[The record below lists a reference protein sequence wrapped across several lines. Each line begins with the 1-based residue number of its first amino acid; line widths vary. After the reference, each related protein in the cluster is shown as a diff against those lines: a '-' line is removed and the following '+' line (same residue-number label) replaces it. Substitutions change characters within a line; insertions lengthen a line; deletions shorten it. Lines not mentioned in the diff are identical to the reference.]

1 MFASVRLSFLIAV
14 CISMAPYP
22 TGSFLPSRLPLLN
35 FNSAKSSRSAVFGLR
50 SSAQDSDLNRL
61 QTQLNNAIEGEDYQ
75 RAADIRDRISKV
87 TGQEGK
93 PDGGWVRI
101 GAPEW
106 LADRAERLGFRMP
119 AQVQRNAMCAVQESS
134 NIVIRS
140 PTGSGKTLAYMIPL
154 LSGLSDDLLDEDLS
168 TYLSRHIGS
177 GATKGQQISSLL
189 RDELPKT
196 PLAIIVVPTR
206 ELGVQASS
214 PAEPEHPRSSHKADR
229 ARPRPADQH
238 PAIRRT
244 PFNIRSCSISTPS
257 TSP

>member
-1 MFASVRLSFLIAV
+1 MFDTVQLSFLIVV
-14 CISMAPYP
+14 CISIAPYP
-22 TGSFLPSRLPLLN
+22 TDSFLPSRLPPLN
-35 FNSAKSSRSAVFGLR
+35 FNAAQSRRTAVLGLR
-50 SSAQDSDLNRL
+50 SSVHDSDLNRL
-61 QTQLNNAIEGEDYQ
+61 QTLLNNAIEGEDYQ

-119 AQVQRNAMCAVQESS
+119 AQVQRNAMCAVQQNSD
-134 NIVIRS
+134 IVIRS
-140 PTGSGKTLAYMIPL
+140 PTGSGKTLAYMMPL

-177 GATKGQQISSLL
+177 DASKGQQISRLL

-206 ELGVQASS
+206 ELGVQVQPPPCHTRASRN
-214 PAEPEHPRSSHKADR
+214 PATRPLVI
-229 ARPRPADQH
+229 ARPAARH
-238 PAIRRT
+238 R
-244 PFNIRSCSISTPS
+244 
-257 TSP
+257 